1 MLCWLAGS
9 GALSKCCDQAVWIW
23 KQHRLVHQLHWCTI
37 SGDGKVQPSDFW
49 LPMSA
54 SSVIFRQLP
63 KEMFSYDFTACVCI
77 HLCPFSL

>member
-49 LPMSA
+49 LP
-54 SSVIFRQLP
+54 V
-63 KEMFSYDFTACVCI
+63 
-77 HLCPFSL
+77 